1 MKNAERIDI
10 GHCRIFRD
18 GVFEFADVRLL
29 GGQAEIKDVISG
41 EVFSDTET
49 ERYLFPGFTDVHVH
63 LREPGFSYKETV
75 KSGTYAAASA
85 GLQLSFSAVVG
96 IGLVGAPAAKWLTEQ
111 TNAVLF

>member
-63 LREPGFSYKETV
+63 LREPGFLRKETIETG
-75 KSGTYAAASA
+75 SMAAAAGGYTSVCAMPNLDPVPDSA
-85 GLQLSFSAVVG
+85 EN
-96 IGLVGAPAAKWLTEQ
+96 IKKEE
-111 TNAVLF
+111 